1 MPEPVNGVYAA
12 IPTPRDADGKLNEK
26 SLRDSVAF
34 LLERGIRGFALNG
47 ATAEYCTVTP
57 TELVRI
63 LAIVREMLPTDAK
76 FICGIG
82 SASLHGCEASGAAAI
97 EAGAAALLLP
107 MPHFFPYQQ
116 EDLIEFCRTAA
127 ARLPLPILLYN
138 LPQFTTGLEP
148 PTVLHLL
155 HECPNIIGIKDS
167 SGKLDI
173 LQELDPSYCRM
184 VGNDSILTGALRDGV
199 CDGVISGV
207 ACVLPEL
214 LLSLYA
220 ERSSTQSPRFLHVE
234 QALKEFIEKISG
246 FPVPWGL
253 KWIAEA
259 RGIAPASFSQPV
271 SESRRIQARE
281 LQAWFHQ
288 WHSELLTRAEPVGQ
302 RR

>member
-1 MPEPVNGVYAA
+1 
-12 IPTPRDADGKLNEK
+12 LNEK
-26 SLRDSVAF
+26 SLRGSIAF
-34 LLERGIRGFALNG
+34 LLDRGIRRFALNG

-57 TELVRI
+57 AELSRI
-63 LAIVREMLPTDAK
+63 LAIAREMLPSDAK

-127 ARLPLPILLYN
+127 AHLPAPILLYN

-148 PTVLHLL
+148 PTVLRLL
-155 HECPNIIGIKDS
+155 QQCPNIIGIKDS

-173 LQELDPSYCRM
+173 LQELDPSHCRM
-184 VGNDSILTGALRDGV
+184 VGNDSVLASALRDRV

-220 ERSSTQSPRFLHVE
+220 ERSSTQSPTFLRAE
-234 QALKEFIEKISG
+234 EALKEFIGKISG

-271 SESRRIQARE
+271 SEARLTQARE
-281 LQAWFHQ
+281 LQSWFHQ
-288 WHSELLTRAEPVGQ
+288 WHSELLTRSESVGQ
-302 RR
+302 RG